1 MNAVIFGAGNIGR
14 GFIGALFSQAGLNVT
29 FIDVAKPVVERMN
42 TDHQYPLH
50 IVGGKEE
57 KIIDIKNVCA
67 VDGNDRE
74 AAVEALKNGCDYAY
88 IHIEAPDECG
98 HRREPENKVRAI
110 EIIDE
115 QVLPILFEGLKDYDD
130 YKIMILPDHPTPI
143 VTATHASD
151 PVPFM
156 IYHKNNEVPGVDTI
170 NEETAKATGLF
181 VESGVQLMKKFL
193 ED

>member
-1 MNAVIFGAGNIGR
+1 MKITVLTDNKAKAPLKGEWGLSLYIENEEDKILLDTGASPLFAENAEKCADEL
-14 GFIGALFSQAGLNVT
+14 LF
-29 FIDVAKPVVERMN
+29 
-42 TDHQYPLH
+42 
-50 IVGGKEE
+50 
-57 KIIDIKNVCA
+57 
-67 VDGNDRE
+67 
-74 AAVEALKNGCDYAY
+74 EALKNGCDYAY

>member
-1 MNAVIFGAGNIGR
+1 METPDVEGATGYIDTNFKGK
-14 GFIGALFSQAGLNVT
+14 AQA
-29 FIDVAKPVVERMN
+29 
-42 TDHQYPLH
+42 
-50 IVGGKEE
+50 
-57 KIIDIKNVCA
+57 A
-67 VDGNDRE
+67 VD
-74 AAVEALKNGCDYAY
+74 ALKNGCDYAY

-115 QVLPILFEGLKDYDD
+115 QVLPIIFDGLKDYDD

-156 IYHKNNEVPGVDTI
+156 IYHKNNEVNGVDTI